1 MTENN
6 VLNKNKT
13 SESIKLLTV
22 SAVLAALCYVLT
34 AYLHVPTNNG
44 ITHVG
49 DGIIFLAASMLPLP
63 YAAAVGAVGAGLADL
78 LSGYAVWM
86 PATLVIKAVTACFF
100 SRKGEMII
108 NIRNIIALVPA
119 LLLCAGGYTVY
130 EALVIDDWKT
140 AVVAIPS
147 YCVQIGASTILYI
160 LLGLS
165 LDRINF
171 KKKFLG

>member
-1 MTENN
+1 MTDNT

-13 SESIKLLTV
+13 SVSIRLLTV
-22 SAVLAALCYVLT
+22 SALMAALCYVLT
-34 AYLHVPTNNG
+34 AYLHIPTNNG

-100 SRKGEMII
+100 SRKGEKII
-108 NIRNIIALVPA
+108 TVRNMIALVPA
-119 LLLCAGGYTVY
+119 LLLCAGGYTAY
-130 EALVIDDWKT
+130 EALVIDDLKT
-140 AVVAIPS
+140 AAAAIPS
-147 YCVQIGASTILYI
+147 YCVQIGASAVLYI
-160 LLGLS
+160 LLGFG